1 MTISFVDAKEI
12 GLITLTFIIVQ
23 QTVQLTPQ
31 GNGLKCW
38 FKFKV
43 CLSSSNS
50 TFTYKIITPY
60 KFSQYFKLMTES
72 LLQIFKVQSL

>member
-1 MTISFVDAKEI
+1 MGLFTLAWELIWSTFLMTTSFVDAKEI

-31 GNGLKCW
+31 VNGLQVLVQIQSLPEIQSLPRL

-43 CLSSSNS
+43 
-50 TFTYKIITPY
+50 YK
-60 KFSQYFKLMTES
+60 
-72 LLQIFKVQSL
+72 